1 MKFKCIH
8 TEQVYEFTAD
18 HDIQQ
23 MLKHPEYLAIAE
35 AVEAPVEAPAKTKK
49 QAKEA

>member
-23 MLKHPEYLAIAE
+23 MLKHPEYSAVTEALPE
-35 AVEAPVEAPAKTKK
+35 AVEAPVKPKK

>member
-8 TEQVYEFTAD
+8 TSQVYEFTAD

-23 MLKHPEYLAIAE
+23 MLKHPEYLAITE
-35 AVEAPVEAPAKTKK
+35 EEAPVEAPTKTKK

>member
-23 MLKHPEYLAIAE
+23 MLKHPEYLAITE
-35 AVEAPVEAPAKTKK
+35 EEEAPAAPAPKAKKTK
-49 QAKEA
+49 EA